1 MMARPRTAP
10 SDVLDTRSRR
20 MTAVEVLSMTQ
31 PPYARLLTGRLP
43 CIPCRRPWGIVAERL
58 HAVACRAL
66 GSATRAPRP
75 PPSDQREGL
84 CIHPHDALRMGLWCD
99 LAQQ

>member
-1 MMARPRTAP
+1 
-10 SDVLDTRSRR
+10 

-31 PPYARLLTGRLP
+31 PPYARLSTGRLP

-66 GSATRAPRP
+66 GRP
-75 PPSDQREGL
+75 PAHRAHRPQTNGKHERFIRTRRSQDG
-84 CIHPHDALRMGLWCD
+84 PWCD
-99 LAQQ
+99 LPQQRRAHRRP

>member
-1 MMARPRTAP
+1 
-10 SDVLDTRSRR
+10 

-31 PPYARLLTGRLP
+31 PPYARLSTGRLP

-66 GSATRAPRP
+66 GRP
-75 PPSDQREGL
+75 PAHRAHRPQTKGKACD
-84 CIHPHDALRMGLWCD
+84 HPHDALRMGLWCD
-99 LAQQ
+99 LAQ